1 LDLLLKKLLQ
11 SSKSGIELLLACT
24 GAVVEIS
31 AAAAAET
38 LAVLSA
44 QQLGIQIQDE
54 NRPYNIIQIGAVSLQ
69 REDPFIFVLFVGHF
83 RYQNHFDG
91 EGNLPVE
98 ICGAAVANAVDAGG
112 NLAGHHQNTGGVLYH
127 ALCQNRLGYG
137 VADTVTKI
145 TQIDTG
151 GKRNRSAGTVDYF
164 RKP

>member
-91 EGNLPVE
+91 KETSRSKFAAQRSQMPWMQVETSPV
-98 ICGAAVANAVDAGG
+98 IIRTPAVFFTTPSAK
-112 NLAGHHQNTGGVLYH
+112 TGS
-127 ALCQNRLGYG
+127 
-137 VADTVTKI
+137 
-145 TQIDTG
+145 DTG
-151 GKRNRSAGTVDYF
+151 
-164 RKP
+164 